1 MRLVLDARTAS
12 FGSLFDYA
20 GTFPPASLSTAD
32 AVDEYRRLRAGDHQW
47 TVGRFLC
54 RASHLEE
61 LAAFATSGMRR
72 GESPWTVGVIFDLSL
87 GASASLA
94 HDFQR
99 EMAPVMSVGAAEVRL
114 SQGTEALGI
123 VETVSTIDADTACFI
138 EIDATEP
145 IAPQVDGI
153 GAALRSVGAKGGA
166 KLRCGGTTADAFPGV
181 DTVAEF
187 LWEAT
192 LADVPFKATA
202 GLHQP
207 FRHHDDAIDVTR
219 HGFVNL
225 LVASVAANEGEDRDT
240 VTAIVAENDPSAFTF
255 GAAAVGW
262 RDLAFPGSAIR
273 RSRSNGFLAFGTC
286 DIDEPLEALVQHG
299 ILGEGT

>member
-12 FGSLFDYA
+12 FASLFDYA
-20 GTFPPASLSTAD
+20 GVFPPADLSMAD
-32 AVDEYRRLRAGDHQW
+32 AVDDYRRLRSLEERW

-54 RASHLEE
+54 RASHLEH
-61 LAAFATSGMRR
+61 LAAVATSGMRR
-72 GESPWTVGVIFDLSL
+72 GETPWQVGVIFDLSL

-94 HDFQR
+94 HDFHT
-99 EMAPVMSVGAAEVRL
+99 EMAPVMTIDAAEVRL
-114 SQGTEALGI
+114 PPDTEPLGI
-123 VETVSTIDADTACFI
+123 VETIATIDADTACFI
-138 EIDATEP
+138 EIDTTVAA
-145 IAPQVDGI
+145 APQVDAV
-153 GAALRSVGAKGGA
+153 GAALRSVGGTGGV
-166 KLRCGGTTADAFPGV
+166 KLRCGGTRRDDFPGV
-181 DTVAEF
+181 DTVTDF

-202 GLHQP
+202 GLHRP
-207 FRHHDDAIDVTR
+207 FRHRDEALDVAR

-225 LVASVAANEGEDRDT
+225 LVASVAANEGEDRAT
-240 VTAIVAENDPSAFTF
+240 VRAIVAEDDPSSFTF

-273 RSRSNGFLAFGTC
+273 RARSSGFLSFGTC
-286 DIDEPLEALVQHG
+286 DVDEPLGALVDHG